1 MAYGKVIEINETGAL
16 VLFENLDIQKT
27 VKVCRH
33 IGQELKPGDE
43 VIVLF
48 ETDMINGAVVG
59 VV

>member
-1 MAYGKVIEINETGAL
+1 MAYGKVIEINETWAL
-16 VLFENLDIQKT
+16 VLFENLDIQKN

-33 IGQELKPGDE
+33 IQELKPGDE

-48 ETDMINGAVVG
+48 ETDMINGAVIG